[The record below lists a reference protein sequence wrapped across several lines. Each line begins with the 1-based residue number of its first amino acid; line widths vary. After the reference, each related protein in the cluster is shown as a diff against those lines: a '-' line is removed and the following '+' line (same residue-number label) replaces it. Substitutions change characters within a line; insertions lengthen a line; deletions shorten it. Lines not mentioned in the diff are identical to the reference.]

1 MTVPDSAVEAAARK
15 LAALNGLDPDKP
27 KPDYHLTWPA
37 WRLFEKEAREA
48 ITTALPHLGVPIAY
62 AWVEDGKLV
71 NSTAYPRSGG
81 NATTPLYLAPPAPA
95 ADHNKIGLVEAAR
108 DLLAARSDSH
118 QLVGYRSDLWDRLAF
133 ILSVLVEQPAPA
145 IPEGW
150 KAVPVDPTV
159 EMQNAA
165 VDTHPFELGD
175 IAGLG
180 LRMSPQRLF
189 TQCYAAMLAA
199 APEPPANSQG
209 SLDGSAE
216 PMMTDEEIAE
226 FIKENG
232 QPEDTFPYLRVPLT
246 PAADPVK
253 ARLVEALRRA
263 RDEIRRY
270 SYIESATSKAFIDDY
285 NERMVPIDAAIAAAE
300 AEENTNKG

>member
-1 MTVPDSAVEAAARK
+1 
-15 LAALNGLDPDKP
+15 
-27 KPDYHLTWPA
+27 
-37 WRLFEKEAREA
+37 
-48 ITTALPHLGVPIAY
+48 
-62 AWVEDGKLV
+62 
-71 NSTAYPRSGG
+71 
-81 NATTPLYLAPPAPA
+81 
-95 ADHNKIGLVEAAR
+95 
-108 DLLAARSDSH
+108 
-118 QLVGYRSDLWDRLAF
+118 
-133 ILSVLVEQPAPA
+133 
-145 IPEGW
+145 
-150 KAVPVDPTV
+150 
-159 EMQNAA
+159 
-165 VDTHPFELGD
+165 
-175 IAGLG
+175 
-180 LRMSPQRLF
+180 
-189 TQCYAAMLAA
+189 MLAA

-209 SLDGSAE
+209 SLDGSSE
-216 PMMTDEEIAE
+216 PMMTDEEIVE